1 MVTAISKPSRMKQG
15 DAVGRLA
22 DRIALVTGAAGG
34 LGLAMAKLFA
44 AEGAHVVLT
53 DRDEAGAQAGAEAIQ
68 ADGGRA
74 SHAALDVTDAGA
86 ISQVFEAVTRD
97 LGQLHVLV
105 NNAGNLLRADFRH
118 MEDADWESVL
128 NPHLWGTIRVTRA
141 AFPLL
146 KAADG
151 AAIVNLSS
159 IMAKAADGAA
169 IVNLSSI
176 MATQHARQLSAYS
189 TAKAAI
195 AGLSRSLAVEF
206 APYNIRVNYLCPGFI
221 PTALTSRYTRTPPL
235 AEALI
240 SQMPMRRFGTPEE
253 VAKAAL
259 FLASD
264 DSAYTTGEGIMV
276 DGGMSLNLA

>member
-1 MVTAISKPSRMKQG
+1 
-15 DAVGRLA
+15 VGRLEE
-22 DRIALVTGAAGG
+22 RIALVTGAAGG
-34 LGLAMAKLFA
+34 LGLAMSKLFA
-44 AEGAHVVLT
+44 AEGAHVILS
-53 DRDEAGAQAGAEAIQ
+53 DLDEAGVQAGAEAIR
-68 ADGGRA
+68 AEGGRA
-74 SHAALDVTDAGA
+74 SHTALDVTDADDIA
-86 ISQVFEAVTRD
+86 QVIGGVERD
-97 LGQLHVLV
+97 HGKLHVLV

-128 NPHLWGTIRVTRA
+128 NPHLWGTVRVTRA

-146 KAADG
+146 
-151 AAIVNLSS
+151 
-159 IMAKAADGAA
+159 KAADGAA

-221 PTALTSRYTRTPPL
+221 PTALTGRYTGNPHL
-235 AEALI
+235 SKALI

-253 VAKAAL
+253 VARVAL

>member
-1 MVTAISKPSRMKQG
+1 VN
-15 DAVGRLA
+15 RLA

-34 LGLAMAKLFA
+34 LGLAMSKLFA
-44 AEGAHVVLT
+44 AEGAHVIVS

-68 ADGGRA
+68 AEGGRA
-74 SHAALDVTDAGA
+74 SHAVLDVTDAES
-86 ISQVFEAVTRD
+86 ISRVFADIEQTH
-97 LGQLHVLV
+97 GKLHVLV

-141 AFPLL
+141 AFAPL
-146 KAADG
+146 
-151 AAIVNLSS
+151 
-159 IMAKAADGAA
+159 KAADGAA

-259 FLASD
+259 FLACD

>member
-1 MVTAISKPSRMKQG
+1 LKKLDDKI
-15 DAVGRLA
+15 AV
-22 DRIALVTGAAGG
+22 VTGAGGG
-34 LGLAMAKLFA
+34 LGLATARLFA
-44 AEGAHVVLT
+44 SHGAHVFVT
-53 DRDEAGAQAGAEAIQ
+53 DYNGESAAAGAEALC
-68 ADGGRA
+68 AEG
-74 SHAALDVTDAGA
+74 HAATGLRADVTSEADMAELAGA
-86 ISQVFEAVTRD
+86 VKDAA
-97 LGQLHVLV
+97 GALHILV

-118 MEDADWESVL
+118 MTDAEWESVL
-128 NPHLWGTIRVTRA
+128 NPHVWGTIRATRA
-141 AFPLL
+141 LFPLL
-146 KAADG
+146 QKGGADG
-151 AAIVNLSS
+151 
-159 IMAKAADGAA
+159 GAA

-221 PTALTSRYTRTPPL
+221 PTALTNRYTGNPAL
-235 AEALI
+235 ADALLR
-240 SQMPMRRFGTPEE
+240 QMPLRRFGKADE

-264 DSAYTTGEGIMV
+264 DSSYITGEGIMV

>member
-1 MVTAISKPSRMKQG
+1 M
-15 DAVGRLA
+15 GRLA

-34 LGLAMAKLFA
+34 LGLAISKRFA

-53 DRDEAGAQAGAEAIQ
+53 DLDEAGAQAGAETIRA
-68 ADGGRA
+68 ADGKA
-74 SHAALDVTDAGA
+74 SHAALDVTD
-86 ISQVFEAVTRD
+86 QEAVARITSQIQHD
-97 LGQLHVLV
+97 HGKLHVLV

-118 MEDADWESVL
+118 MEDADWERVL

-146 KAADG
+146 KDAEG
-151 AAIVNLSS
+151 AAV
-159 IMAKAADGAA
+159 
-169 IVNLSSI
+169 VNLSSI

-206 APYNIRVNYLCPGFI
+206 APYGIRVNYLCPGFI
-221 PTALTSRYTRTPPL
+221 PTTLTGRYTNNPHLSKALL
-235 AEALI
+235 A
-240 SQMPMRRFGTPEE
+240 QMPMRRFGEAEE

-264 DSAYTTGEGIMV
+264 DSSYTTGEGIMV

>member
-1 MVTAISKPSRMKQG
+1 
-15 DAVGRLA
+15 VGRLT

-34 LGLAMAKLFA
+34 LGLATSKLFA
-44 AEGAHVVLT
+44 AEGAHVILT
-53 DRDEAGAQAGAEAIQ
+53 DLDAERVHAGAEEIRSAGGQ
-68 ADGGRA
+68 ASPA
-74 SHAALDVTDAGA
+74 VLDVTDADA
-86 ISQVFEAVTRD
+86 IARVFAEIERAHSK
-97 LGQLHVLV
+97 LHVLV

-128 NPHLWGTIRVTRA
+128 NPHLWGTVRVTRA

-151 AAIVNLSS
+151 
-159 IMAKAADGAA
+159 GA

-221 PTALTSRYTRTPPL
+221 PTALTDRYTNNPHL
-235 AEALI
+235 SKALI
-240 SQMPMRRFGTPEE
+240 AQMPMRRFGTPEE
-253 VAKAAL
+253 VARVAL

>member
-1 MVTAISKPSRMKQG
+1 M
-15 DAVGRLA
+15 GRLA
-22 DRIALVTGAAGG
+22 NRIALVTGAAGG
-34 LGLAMAKLFA
+34 LGLAMSKLFA
-44 AEGAHVVLT
+44 AEGAHVILT
-53 DRDEAGAQAGAEAIQ
+53 DLDAAGAQAGAEAIQ
-68 ADGGRA
+68 AEGGRA
-74 SHAALDVTDAGA
+74 SHAELDVTDADSIARAFADVEREHG
-86 ISQVFEAVTRD
+86 R
-97 LGQLHVLV
+97 LHVLV

-118 MEDADWESVL
+118 MEDADWERVL
-128 NPHLWGTIRVTRA
+128 NPHLWGAIRVTRA

-146 KAADG
+146 
-151 AAIVNLSS
+151 
-159 IMAKAADGAA
+159 KAADGAA

-189 TAKAAI
+189 TAKAAV

-221 PTALTSRYTRTPPL
+221 PTTLTDRYTNNPHLSKALL
-235 AEALI
+235 A
-240 SQMPMRRFGTPEE
+240 QMPIRRFGTPEE

-264 DSAYTTGEGIMV
+264 DSAYTTGAGIMV

>member
-1 MVTAISKPSRMKQG
+1 M
-15 DAVGRLA
+15 GRLA

-34 LGLAMAKLFA
+34 LGLAMSKQFA
-44 AEGAHVVLT
+44 AEGAHVILT
-53 DRDEAGAQAGAEAIQ
+53 DLDEDAVQAGAETIIAE
-68 ADGGRA
+68 GGRA
-74 SHAALDVTDAGA
+74 SNARLDVTDPDA
-86 ISQVFEAVTRD
+86 IARVFADVEQEH
-97 LGQLHVLV
+97 GKLHVLV

-118 MEDADWESVL
+118 MEDADWERVL
-128 NPHLWGTIRVTRA
+128 NPHLWGTVRVTRA

-151 AAIVNLSS
+151 AAVVNLSS
-159 IMAKAADGAA
+159 IMA
-169 IVNLSSI
+169 S
-176 MATQHARQLSAYS
+176 QHARQLSAYS

-221 PTALTSRYTRTPPL
+221 PTTLTDRYTNNPHLSKALL
-235 AEALI
+235 A
-240 SQMPMRRFGTPEE
+240 QMPMRRFGAAEE

-259 FLASD
+259 FFASD
-264 DSAYTTGEGIMV
+264 DSAYTTGEGLMV